1 MATSRKIA
9 TTAAL
14 GSGAVA
20 TSIFGL
26 LFSESA
32 LARRTIGTTDDRPPS
47 ADGMYGDA
55 DHLGGATGEPISCL
69 ILGDSAAVGYGMTR
83 ANATPPGMVGL
94 GLAHLLDC
102 PVQITSVAVVGA
114 QTSDLDA
121 QIDLGLRAKP
131 DVALIVI
138 GTNDVIHRVLPG
150 ESARRLTAAVRR
162 LSESGCEVV
171 VGTCPDLG
179 TVQPL
184 PQPLRSVART
194 WSRRLAAKQ
203 AMAALEGGGRA
214 VSLGG
219 LLGPV
224 FASSADVMFGEDRF
238 HPSETGYAH
247 MVSVVIPS
255 LAAAIR
261 DKNVDAA
268 YAIDTAVSEPPRDML
283 PVAEAATKAAQHAG
297 TELVQT
303 GRWATL
309 RRRRRNYDT
318 ASKVVA

>member
-1 MATSRKIA
+1 MANSRKIA

-20 TSIFGL
+20 TSLFGL
-26 LFSESA
+26 LFSETA
-32 LARRTIGTTDDRPPS
+32 LARRAIGTTDDRPPS
-47 ADGMYGDA
+47 ADGMYGDECA
-55 DHLGGATGEPISCL
+55 GQPISCL

-83 ANATPPGMVGL
+83 ADATPPGMVGL
-94 GLAHLLDC
+94 GLAHLLDR
-102 PVQITSVAVVGA
+102 PIQITSVAAVGA

-121 QIDLGLRAKP
+121 QIDVGLEARP
-131 DVALIVI
+131 DIALIVI
-138 GTNDVIHRVLPG
+138 GANDVTHLVRPG
-150 ESARRLTAAVRR
+150 DSARRLATVVRR
-162 LSESGCEVV
+162 LSDSGCEVV

-179 TVQPL
+179 TVEPL

-194 WSRRLAAKQ
+194 WSRKLAARQ
-203 AMAALEGGGRA
+203 AIATLEAGGRS

-219 LLGPV
+219 LLGPA
-224 FASSADVMFGEDRF
+224 FESRAHIMFGEDRF

-247 MVSVVIPS
+247 LVSVVIPS

-261 DKNVDAA
+261 DKHHDAV
-268 YAIDTAVSEPPRDML
+268 YANDLAASESPRDML
-283 PVAEAATKAAQHAG
+283 PVAEAATQAAQHAG
-297 TELVQT
+297 TELVRT

-318 ASKVVA
+318 ASKVSS